1 MSPRPQAVRPAS
13 PPELPPQAAE
23 LSQVFFDLLLR
34 HKTRFAED
42 VVALGLTPIQA
53 RALLCIA
60 PEAPCTM
67 SEVAQELGCGAS
79 NITGV
84 VDKLEASG
92 LVERRAHRDDR
103 RSKTVALTR
112 KGSAMRRRLTDR
124 LAQPAPW
131 MLALSAEDRA
141 DLVAILHRALTL
153 TPA

>member
-1 MSPRPQAVRPAS
+1 MHRAPS
-13 PPELPPQAAE
+13 ELPAQAGE
-23 LSQVFFDLLLR
+23 LAQVFFDLLLH

-53 RALLCIA
+53 RALLCIS
-60 PEAPCTM
+60 PETPCTM

-84 VDKLEASG
+84 VDKLEARA

-112 KGSAMRRRLTDR
+112 KGSAMRRRLTER
-124 LAQPAPW
+124 LARPAPW
-131 MLALSAEDRA
+131 MLALSDADRA
-141 DLVAILHRALTL
+141 ELVAILRRALTA

>member
-1 MSPRPQAVRPAS
+1 MSPRPQPVRRAP
-13 PPELPPQAAE
+13 PPEQPPQAAE
-23 LSQVFFDLLLR
+23 LAQVFFDLLMR

-42 VVALGLTPIQA
+42 VVELGLTPIQA
-53 RALLCIA
+53 RALLCIS

-67 SEVAQELGCGAS
+67 SEVAQELSCGPS

-84 VDKLEASG
+84 VDKLEARG

-112 KGSAMRRRLTDR
+112 KGGAMRRRLTDR

-131 MLALSAEDRA
+131 MLALSAADRA
-141 DLVAILHRALTL
+141 DLVAILRRALAT